1 MRAGALPLRVGFML
15 RLAVVR
21 LDPDLP
27 LPVSARMGD
36 AGMDLHA
43 RTAVELAP
51 AGGRAVVGTGIALGL
66 EDGWCGLVL
75 ARSGLAARHGVT
87 VVNAPGL
94 IDAGYRGEV
103 MVALVNLDP
112 HVSHLIKRGDRIA
125 QLMVQ
130 RVTCVE
136 WEVLPALSAS
146 DRGSGGFGHSGC

>member
-1 MRAGALPLRVGFML
+1 MRGGVSPLRVNEML

-36 AGMDLHA
+36 AGMDLFA
-43 RTAVELAP
+43 RTDAQLAP

-112 HVSHLIKRGDRIA
+112 YVSHQVKRGDRIA

-130 RVTCVE
+130 RVTSVE
-136 WEVLPALSAS
+136 WEVMPALAAT
-146 DRGSGGFGHSGC
+146 DRGSGGFGHSGR

>member
-136 WEVLPALSAS
+136 WEVLPVLSAS